1 MAVGPTC
8 QSLLS
13 LLSPLSLSLYLSSL
27 LSNSADPASAAAL
40 PAHASPAH
48 PAGSSGSWRS
58 SPGVF
63 PPAAS
68 RTAAAGR
75 WALTMTACSAR
86 SPSTASPGSAPRSAR
101 RAARGPQPSSVRGA
115 AAPPGAASSSA
126 CRQREQSCGATPRR
140 ELRRGEVIRR
150 RHPEGTRTEE
160 EGGRPAELA
169 VAAES
174 PRSSTAK
181 GGAAELELLIRRSRR
196 GGPAGEDGPTNS
208 RPAAPRALA
217 AAAPLARCRAA
228 PSPPSRGHTEQGE
241 AGGVGALQ
249 ALATL
254 ASPATRRRPHPRPG
268 DPPPPPTEGAK
279 GRRRSPAASVQPR
292 GCRGAFAVLSP
303 DRRGRGRAPPPLQLS
318 WGGGPPAEL
327 PCPRAAA
334 VLARPRPR
342 RCGAPPPAGFC
353 SARDGL
359 GERGGDGQGAREGAA
374 AGERKRGRE
383 RERGRKRETREREKI
398 KLTCGPHRHVVS
410 TSAKTTHQNRPMAK
424 NERF

>member
-1 MAVGPTC
+1 MAELARRVPAGGEPYGGGGEMGTYDDG
-8 QSLLS
+8 LLRPVS
-13 LLSPLSLSLYLSSL
+13 VHSVAWVRAEIRPPRRQGAAIELR
-27 LSNSADPASAAAL
+27 ARGRGASWCRVKLRL
-40 PAHASPAH
+40 PAE
-48 PAGSSGSWRS
+48 
-58 SPGVF
+58 
-63 PPAAS
+63 
-68 RTAAAGR
+68 
-75 WALTMTACSAR
+75 
-86 SPSTASPGSAPRSAR
+86 
-101 RAARGPQPSSVRGA
+101 GA
-115 AAPPGAASSSA
+115 
-126 CRQREQSCGATPRR
+126 
-140 ELRRGEVIRR
+140 ELRRD
-150 RHPEGTRTEE
+150 PEGTRTEE

-217 AAAPLARCRAA
+217 AAAPLARRRAA
-228 PSPPSRGHTEQGE
+228 HSPPSRGPPRAPCSAYSLPRLCSARARRRRGHTEQGE

-334 VLARPRPR
+334 ALARPRPR
-342 RCGAPPPAGFC
+342 RRGAPPPAGFC

-359 GERGGDGQGAREGAA
+359 GERGGDGQGAREGGA
-374 AGERKRGRE
+374 AGE
-383 RERGRKRETREREKI
+383 RERGRKRETRERKKI
-398 KLTCGPHRHVVS
+398 KLTCGPQRHVVS
-410 TSAKTTHQNRPMAK
+410 TSAKPLTKTVRWLKMNGF
-424 NERF
+424 ES

>member
-1 MAVGPTC
+1 
-8 QSLLS
+8 
-13 LLSPLSLSLYLSSL
+13 
-27 LSNSADPASAAAL
+27 
-40 PAHASPAH
+40 
-48 PAGSSGSWRS
+48 
-58 SPGVF
+58 
-63 PPAAS
+63 
-68 RTAAAGR
+68 
-75 WALTMTACSAR
+75 MTAYSAR
-86 SPSTASPGSAPRSAR
+86 SPSTASPRSAPRSAR
-101 RAARGPQPSSVRGA
+101 RAARGPQPSSARGA

-196 GGPAGEDGPTNS
+196 GGPAGEDGPTNG

-217 AAAPLARCRAA
+217 AAAPLARRRAA
-228 PSPPSRGHTEQGE
+228 HSPPSRGPPRAPCSAYSLPRLCSARARRRRGHTEQGE

-334 VLARPRPR
+334 ARSSPARGLLLRARWPWRERWGRAGSQGGR
-342 RCGAPPPAGFC
+342 R
-353 SARDGL
+353 RR
-359 GERGGDGQGAREGAA
+359 GER
-374 AGERKRGRE
+374 AGKRE
-383 RERGRKRETREREKI
+383 RAGKKERNKREKKI

>member
-8 QSLLS
+8 QHLLS

-181 GGAAELELLIRRSRR
+181 GGAAELELLIRRIRR

-217 AAAPLARCRAA
+217 AAAPLARRRAA
-228 PSPPSRGHTEQGE
+228 HSPPSRGPPRAPCSAYSLPRLCSARARRRRGHTEQGE

-334 VLARPRPR
+334 ALARPRPR

-359 GERGGDGQGAREGAA
+359 GERGGDGQGAREGGA
-374 AGERKRGRE
+374 AGERNRGRE
-383 RERGRKRETREREKI
+383 RERGRKRETREREK
-398 KLTCGPHRHVVS
+398 KLS
-410 TSAKTTHQNRPMAK
+410 
-424 NERF
+424 